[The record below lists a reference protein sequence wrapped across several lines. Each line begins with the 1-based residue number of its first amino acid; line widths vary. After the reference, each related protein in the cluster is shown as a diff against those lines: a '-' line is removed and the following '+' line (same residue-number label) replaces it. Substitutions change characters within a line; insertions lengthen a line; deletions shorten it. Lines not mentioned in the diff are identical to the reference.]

1 MTSLMV
7 GNKGFKNV
15 TFERYVLGAILDEVV
30 YAANL
35 RLQTMSRNR
44 YSLERSD
51 YTGGGRGK
59 QGLDLAVMDAFT
71 GQSRPANTCPGGET
85 FLASMALALG
95 PPMSFKVMQVGFIWI
110 RCSSTKALVL

>member
-1 MTSLMV
+1 MAN
-7 GNKGFKNV
+7 GGEQGFKNV

-59 QGLDLAVMDAFT
+59 QGLIWQLWML
-71 GQSRPANTCPGGET
+71 S
-85 FLASMALALG
+85 
-95 PPMSFKVMQVGFIWI
+95 QVNQDQRIP
-110 RCSSTKALVL
+110 CLVVKHSWPLWPLP

>member
-1 MTSLMV
+1 MKFLSRLNDLAN
-7 GNKGFKNV
+7 GGEQGFKNV

-35 RLQTMSRNR
+35 RLQKMSRNR

-59 QGLDLAVMDAFT
+59 QGLIWRLWMLL
-71 GQSRPANTCPGGET
+71 QANLDQQIPY
-85 FLASMALALG
+85 
-95 PPMSFKVMQVGFIWI
+95 
-110 RCSSTKALVL
+110 LVVKHS